1 MTATIAAETR
11 SRIGRVGFGLMA
23 PVAPADEWREA
34 ARRIDR
40 AGYGTIWINEG
51 IGGRDV
57 FAQLGVLLAATDR
70 IAVGSSVANL
80 WARHPGAMQGGAA
93 VLADAYPGRF
103 LLGIGVS
110 GPQYVEASGQTWT
123 RPLER
128 TRTYLEQMA
137 ASADW
142 APRPSVPFP
151 RVVAALGPKMTELAR
166 DHSDG
171 AFPAAM
177 PVEHTRR
184 TRELL
189 GPDPLL
195 ITILLAVDDPDLAK
209 ARAAVRGTGMLDDAQ
224 SGYAKALR
232 GLGYTD
238 ADLADRNSDALIDA
252 RFALGTPETIA
263 ARVQDH
269 LDAGADQVV
278 ITAVPSAT
286 LTQSADLADR
296 LAPALSGHLQLP
308 VG

>member
-1 MTATIAAETR
+1 MGTEIAAETR
-11 SRIGRVGFGLMA
+11 SRLGRVGFGLMA
-23 PVAPADEWREA
+23 PVESADQWRDA
-34 ARRIDR
+34 AQRVDR

-70 IAVGSSVANL
+70 IAVGSSIANL
-80 WARHPGAMQGGAA
+80 WARHPAAMQGGAA

-123 RPLER
+123 PPLER
-128 TRTYLEQMA
+128 TRSYLEQMDGA
-137 ASADW
+137 AAW
-142 APRPSVPFP
+142 APRPTVPFP
-151 RVVAALGPKMTELAR
+151 RLVAALGPRMTELAR

-171 AFPAAM
+171 AMPAAM

-184 TRELL
+184 TRDLL
-189 GPDPLL
+189 GPEPLL
-195 ITILLAVDDPDLAK
+195 ITILLAVDDPDLTA
-209 ARAAVRGTGMLDDAQ
+209 AREALRNTGLLDDAA

-232 GLGYTD
+232 GLGYGD

-252 RFALGTPETIA
+252 RFAVGTPEAIA
-263 ARVQDH
+263 SRVQDH

-278 ITAVPSAT
+278 LTAIPGAT
-286 LTQSADLADR
+286 LAQTADLAER
-296 LAPALSGHLQLP
+296 LAPALAGHLQLP
-308 VG
+308 VS